1 MGHFRSPVYRCPSSR
16 KDDDDGIFT
25 LGLAPLAYL
34 SDECLHLLVVKFGID
49 LNEDIK
55 PRVLIAA
62 SNLQWRP
69 ESTSRVPTLFAG
81 NFSVF
86 SASPKE
92 ARFQERVT
100 NMKHAIEV
108 RLGTWKLDQQLP
120 GEHFQPSDSTHE
132 RAHTHTPSPLPHL
145 CA

>member
-1 MGHFRSPVYRCPSSR
+1 MV
-16 KDDDDGIFT
+16 
-25 LGLAPLAYL
+25 YL

-92 ARFQERVT
+92 AHFQERVT

-120 GEHFQPSDSTHE
+120 GETFNPVIPHMSV
-132 RAHTHTPSPLPHL
+132 RVHTHTHTHPSPYPIYVLNSCCRILVSHQVWWHMP
-145 CA
+145 AGP